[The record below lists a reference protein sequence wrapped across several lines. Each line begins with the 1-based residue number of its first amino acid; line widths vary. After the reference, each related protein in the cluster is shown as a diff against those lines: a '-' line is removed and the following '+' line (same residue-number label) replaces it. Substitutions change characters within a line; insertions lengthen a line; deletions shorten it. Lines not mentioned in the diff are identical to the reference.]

1 MTRKAKIIYIIGSV
15 IIGVVSLLAVLLSL
29 VASGAIDARQTK
41 LVYASFS
48 NEFVYDGQ
56 AHGEEG
62 WELISGELREGHS
75 SVVTVSGTQTEVG
88 ESSNYFSVVI
98 VDERGADVS
107 GHYEIEYQPGT
118 LRVTPREISVTAG
131 SAARAYD
138 GTALT
143 CESFSVTGGQLA
155 QGHSISASFGASV
168 TQVGKVQNKM
178 SVAVFDAAKKDV
190 TANYAV
196 TVTDGLLEVTPRKLV
211 LQSASDSK
219 VYDGTPFTLEKY
231 EVSEGSLADGQS
243 EKVTFNA
250 SLTGVGSVQ
259 NAFAAVIYASDGVTD
274 VTSNYDL
281 SCLFG
286 TLEITKRPLSVATE
300 SQNKVY
306 DGTPLTNGNYE
317 ITAGSVAEGQNAEI
331 EMTGSITG
339 VGTAENALNV
349 VIYDDGEDVTD
360 NYRIEKQ
367 PGTLEVTK
375 RPLSLKIGS
384 DTKVYDGTALTDGEY
399 EITAGEVAPEQ
410 TLSVLAT
417 GSQTTVGQS
426 ENAAA
431 VTVTDSAGEDVT
443 LNYSLTVTNGTL
455 EVMPRKLVLQSASD
469 SKVYDGTPLVRE
481 EYQVSEGSLAE
492 GQSEGVTFNVSLT
505 GVGSIQNEFAAV
517 IYASDGETDVTSNY
531 DLSCLYGT
539 LEVTKRPLSLKI
551 GDDTKVY
558 DGTALTNGEYEIT
571 AGEVAPEQ
579 TLSVLTAGSQTT
591 VGRCDNTAA
600 VTIKDAAGENVTL
613 NYALTVTNGTLEI
626 MPRKL
631 VLQSV
636 SDSKVYDGTPLV
648 REEYTA
654 SEGSLADGQSERVT
668 FNASLTGV
676 GSIKN
681 EFAAVIYASDGVTD
695 VTFNYDLSCL
705 YGTLEVAARKLVL
718 QSASDSKVYDG
729 TPLVREEYTA
739 SEGSLAEGQSERV
752 TFNASLTG
760 VGSIQNE
767 FAAVIYA
774 SDGVTDVTFNYDLSC
789 LYGVLE
795 VTPYRISIST
805 YSSVKV
811 YDGTPLSAQNY
822 TVSSENQLIEGH
834 EIDSVTMPSSRTDA
848 GVEDNLITGIIIVDA
863 DGQDVTANY
872 EIDYFFGKLS
882 VSPRPITIR
891 SASDSKE
898 YNGTPLTCGDWE
910 YVSITRP
917 LEDHEVQVAVSGTRT
932 EVGESDNTIA
942 EVLILQD
949 GQNVT
954 ENYDITLELGVLV
967 VKGTTSGGSGGTTGD
982 TDTSGNIGGG
992 QTGDDTVAIR
1002 VYSDRNGKI
1011 YLRLMSFGDLNNAET
1026 KWMSALPYG
1035 QVLDGKYSYNYLS
1048 GIALNN
1054 AGASRSDVFIE
1065 VMGSDYYL
1073 PYYMTTDAG
1082 NYLIQTSDVRYEGS
1096 TDKVYNLTYFSY
1108 DIVGEGVL
1116 TGMLGQYSDAELA
1129 YRDWVYK
1136 NYTYISLSGRLEAY
1150 FNEITAQNGW
1160 DKEQDLAVLLGEVAS
1175 FIQNAAAYN
1184 LDYNK
1189 TLDNSQDIVYD
1200 FLQVYKEGI
1209 CQHYATAATVLL
1221 RYLGIPARYTV
1232 GYVGDT
1238 KAGEWVDITTK
1249 NAHAWVEV
1257 YVGGFGWV
1265 QLEVTGGG
1273 PGNPGGSDG
1282 DGGSGGSGGDGG
1294 AGGGGF
1300 LYSLSV
1306 KPVDEYM
1313 LFDGVSEL
1321 THSGTL
1327 QGLYDLEQK
1336 GYTYFAQVSGSRKAL
1351 GFATSKIEKFIL
1363 YDPDGNDV
1371 TDQFDIEF
1379 SEGVLQ
1385 VYIGVIRIKTEGGQK
1400 VYDGT
1405 PLANGKYSLESELL
1419 DGHRIET
1426 EITGSQK
1433 NVGSSINT
1441 FSLKVWDEAGNDVTY
1456 MYRIIADYGILE
1468 VQAREITVTAKD
1480 AQKQADGTPLTCNEY
1495 IPLPEGALAPGQRI
1509 VVEITGSQTKVG
1521 YSDNVVRSVTI
1532 FDSDGNDVTANYI
1545 IKTQNGR
1552 LTVTL

>member
-138 GTALT
+138 GTPLT

-178 SVAVFDAAKKDV
+178 SVAVFDAEKKDV

-211 LQSASDSK
+211 LQSVSDSK
-219 VYDGTPFTLEKY
+219 IYDGTPLVREEYTA
-231 EVSEGSLADGQS
+231 SEGSLAEGQS
-243 EKVTFNA
+243 ERVTFNA
-250 SLTGVGSVQ
+250 SLTNVGSVQ

-331 EMTGSITG
+331 EVTGSITG
-339 VGTAENALNV
+339 VGTAENALNI

-384 DTKVYDGTALTDGEY
+384 NTKVYDGTALTD
-399 EITAGEVAPEQ
+399 
-410 TLSVLAT
+410 
-417 GSQTTVGQS
+417 
-426 ENAAA
+426 
-431 VTVTDSAGEDVT
+431 
-443 LNYSLTVTNGTL
+443 
-455 EVMPRKLVLQSASD
+455 
-469 SKVYDGTPLVRE
+469 
-481 EYQVSEGSLAE
+481 
-492 GQSEGVTFNVSLT
+492 
-505 GVGSIQNEFAAV
+505 
-517 IYASDGETDVTSNY
+517 
-531 DLSCLYGT
+531 
-539 LEVTKRPLSLKI
+539 
-551 GDDTKVY
+551 
-558 DGTALTNGEYEIT
+558 GEYEIT

-636 SDSKVYDGTPLV
+636 SDSK
-648 REEYTA
+648 
-654 SEGSLADGQSERVT
+654 
-668 FNASLTGV
+668 
-676 GSIKN
+676 
-681 EFAAVIYASDGVTD
+681 IY
-695 VTFNYDLSCL
+695 N
-705 YGTLEVAARKLVL
+705 
-718 QSASDSKVYDG
+718 G

-739 SEGSLAEGQSERV
+739 SEGSLAEGQTERV

-760 VGSIQNE
+760 VGSIKNE

-872 EIDYFFGKLS
+872 KIDYFFGKLS

-898 YNGTPLTCGDWE
+898 YDGTPLTCGDWE

-949 GQNVT
+949 GQNMT

-1136 NYTYISLSGRLEAY
+1136 NYTYVSLSGRLEAY
-1150 FNEITAQNGW
+1150 FNEIIAQNGW

-1200 FLQVYKEGI
+1200 FLQIYKEGI

-1282 DGGSGGSGGDGG
+1282 DGGSGGSGGGGG

-1400 VYDGT
+1400 IYDGT

-1468 VQAREITVTAKD
+1468 VEAREITVTAKD

>member
-75 SVVTVSGTQTEVG
+75 SVVTVSGMQTEVG

-138 GTALT
+138 GTPLT

-250 SLTGVGSVQ
+250 SLTGVGSIK
-259 NAFAAVIYASDGVTD
+259 NEFDAVIYASDGVTD

-331 EMTGSITG
+331 EVTGSITG
-339 VGTAENALNV
+339 VGTAENALNI

-375 RPLSLKIGS
+375 RPLSLKIG
-384 DTKVYDGTALTDGEY
+384 
-399 EITAGEVAPEQ
+399 
-410 TLSVLAT
+410 
-417 GSQTTVGQS
+417 
-426 ENAAA
+426 
-431 VTVTDSAGEDVT
+431 
-443 LNYSLTVTNGTL
+443 
-455 EVMPRKLVLQSASD
+455 
-469 SKVYDGTPLVRE
+469 
-481 EYQVSEGSLAE
+481 
-492 GQSEGVTFNVSLT
+492 
-505 GVGSIQNEFAAV
+505 
-517 IYASDGETDVTSNY
+517 
-531 DLSCLYGT
+531 
-539 LEVTKRPLSLKI
+539 
-551 GDDTKVY
+551 DDTKVY
-558 DGTALTNGEYEIT
+558 DGTALTNGEYEIA

-600 VTIKDAAGENVTL
+600 VTVTDSAGEDVTL
-613 NYALTVTNGTLEI
+613 NYSLTVTNGTLEVT
-626 MPRKL
+626 PRKL

-648 REEYTA
+648 REEYQV

-695 VTFNYDLSCL
+695 VTSNYDLSCL

-718 QSASDSKVYDG
+718 QSASESKVYDG

-739 SEGSLAEGQSERV
+739 SEGSLAEGQTERV

-760 VGSIQNE
+760 VGSIKNE

-898 YNGTPLTCGDWE
+898 YDGTPLTCGDWE

-1136 NYTYISLSGRLEAY
+1136 NYTYVSLSGRLEAY
-1150 FNEITAQNGW
+1150 FNEIIAQNGW

-1200 FLQVYKEGI
+1200 FLQIYKEGI

-1282 DGGSGGSGGDGG
+1282 EGGSGGSGGDGG